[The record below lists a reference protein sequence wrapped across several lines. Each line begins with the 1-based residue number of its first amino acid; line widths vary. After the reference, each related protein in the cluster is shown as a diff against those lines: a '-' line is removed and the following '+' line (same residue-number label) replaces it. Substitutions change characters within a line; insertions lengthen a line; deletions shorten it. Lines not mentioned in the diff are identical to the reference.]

1 MRASHFAYS
10 STVSFM
16 TLVMVAACSSSS
28 SSPGPTVTDTGSSG
42 NDTTTA
48 DDTATINDTAGGDT
62 ILPDGTTADTWVSFA
77 HDFFVK
83 YCTECHDASD
93 TTTGDFSVEAN
104 VMKEAPTI
112 RCGVAA
118 TKQSGCGA
126 TPTPKQFP
134 ICDASCTNPK
144 PTDAER
150 TRIVAWIDAGM
161 P

>member
-1 MRASHFAYS
+1 MRASHFALS
-10 STVSFM
+10 SFVTIVSL
-16 TLVMVAACSSSS
+16 TMVGACSSSS
-28 SSPGPTVTDTGSSG
+28 SSPGPTVNDTGSNGS
-42 NDTTTA
+42 DTNTTN
-48 DDTATINDTAGGDT
+48 DTATSDDTGSGDT
-62 ILPDGTTADTWVSFA
+62 IVTDGTTADTWTSFA

-93 TTTGDFSVEAN
+93 TTTGDFSVESN

>member
-1 MRASHFAYS
+1 MRAFRFSPSIALASLFAI
-10 STVSFM
+10 
-16 TLVMVAACSSSS
+16 AACSSS
-28 SSPGPTVTDTGSSG
+28 SSPGPTVTDSGSSG
-42 NDTTTA
+42 
-48 DDTATINDTAGGDT
+48 GGDT
-62 ILPDGTTADTWVSFA
+62 TSDDTGNPGGDTMLPDGTTSGDTWDSFS

-93 TTTGDFSVEAN
+93 TTTGDFAVESN
-104 VMKEAPTI
+104 VKAKASII

-118 TKQSGCGA
+118 TKPSGCGA
-126 TPTPKQFP
+126 SPTPKQFP

-144 PTDAER
+144 PTDEER